1 MATNTLNTR
10 LSLKYDSTANWA
22 NSTLVLLK
30 GELALEL
37 LESKDV
43 KIKVGDGTNV
53 FKDLPYANLTRTEI
67 ISLIQEQAI
76 NSVALVEGNAN
87 GKIGLNVDGTTTY
100 ISVKGLGSAAY
111 TASSTY
117 ATAAQGT
124 KADNAMPKSG
134 GTFTGNVTLNADPTT
149 ALGAAT
155 KQYVDSKI
163 SDGIAASDA
172 MVFKG
177 TLGSN
182 GTITALPTSGNVIGD
197 TYKVITATT
206 IPAANSQTGANVSAK
221 VGDLVICIDET
232 TPKWI
237 VVPSGDETVTTV
249 QIDNNTSN
257 LTTSAKSGTIKV
269 GTAAAKQVDTTISDA
284 STSANLPTSAAVAA
298 FVEGKDYITGIS
310 NLKVQM
316 NSGTT
321 EGTNQYTFDGTADKT
336 INITPASIG
345 AAAASHGTHVTYG
358 TSNPLVAG
366 TASPGTASTVS
377 RSDHVHPLQT
387 SVSGNSGSTTKLATA
402 RAIDGVNFNG
412 TAAITHY
419 GSCATEA
426 ATVEKVVACSNYTLV
441 TGSRIIVKFTVTNTA
456 ANPTL
461 NVNSTGAKA
470 IYYRGAA
477 INAGHLASGR
487 TYEFV
492 YNGTQYELVG
502 DIDTNTNTDTKV
514 TNTLAT
520 TTKAYITGTTT
531 ETTNTGTQV
540 FDTGVYLDTVAGQ
553 LVAKTFKGNLSGNAT
568 TASSCTGNA
577 ATATKLATA
586 RSFSITGGATASAVN
601 FDGSANVALS
611 VSNLNTDYL
620 TNGAN
625 TLILDCGNA
634 TV

>member
-22 NSTLVLLK
+22 TSTLVLLK

-37 LESKDV
+37 LESKNV

-53 FKDLPYANLTRTEI
+53 FKDLPYANLTSAEI
-67 ISLIQEQAI
+67 IALIKEQAVS
-76 NSVALVEGNAN
+76 SVSLVDGNAN

-111 TASSTY
+111 TASSAY

-134 GTFTGNVTLNADPTT
+134 GTFTGNVILNANPTA

-163 SDGIAASDA
+163 SDGITASDA

-177 TLGSN
+177 TLGTN
-182 GTITALPTSGNVIGD
+182 GTATSLPASGNTIGD

-221 VGDLVICIDET
+221 IGDLVICIDET

-237 VVPSGDETVTTV
+237 VVPSGDEVVTTV
-249 QIDNNTSN
+249 QIDNSTSN

-269 GTAAAKQVDTTISDA
+269 GAAAAKQVDTTISNA
-284 STSANLPTSAAVAA
+284 STSTNLPTSAAVSA
-298 FVEGKDYITGIS
+298 FVEGKNYITGIS
-310 NLKVQM
+310 SLKVQM

-321 EGTNQYTFDGTADKT
+321 EGTNQYTFDGTTDKT
-336 INITPASIG
+336 INISPASIG
-345 AAAASHGTHVTYG
+345 AAAASHGTHVSYG

-377 RSDHVHPLQT
+377 RSDHVHPVQT
-387 SVSGNSGSTTKLATA
+387 NVETATKLATA

-419 GSCATEA
+419 GSCNTAA

-477 INAGHLASGR
+477 INAGYLAAGR

-520 TTKAYITGTTT
+520 TTKAYVTGTTT

-553 LVAKTFKGNLSGNAT
+553 LTAKTFKGNLSGNAT

-586 RSFSITGGATASAVN
+586 RSLSITGGATASAVN